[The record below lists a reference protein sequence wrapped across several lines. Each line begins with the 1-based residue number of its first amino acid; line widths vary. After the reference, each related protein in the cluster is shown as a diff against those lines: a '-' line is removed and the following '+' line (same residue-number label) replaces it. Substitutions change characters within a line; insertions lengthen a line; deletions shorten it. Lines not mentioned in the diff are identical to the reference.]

1 MLVQKLLDI
10 RLGGRLS
17 REIRD
22 VQREEIAGIHEPVD
36 VLQADV
42 VGVHMVFAVE
52 GIRTHGGFDGVADV
66 HRACPD
72 DRVLAVGFVPYRR
85 DGRAD
90 GASLDNGAHLRPRL
104 TTEPV
109 TDTHAVFGQLHDFLL

>member
-1 MLVQKLLDI
+1 MLFQKLLDI
-10 RLGGRLS
+10 RLGGRLA

-42 VGVHMVFAVE
+42 VGVHMVFAIE
-52 GIRTHGGFDGVADV
+52 RIGSHGGFNGVADI

-72 DRVLAVGFVPYRR
+72 DRVFAVAPKVLA
-85 DGRAD
+85 
-90 GASLDNGAHLRPRL
+90 
-104 TTEPV
+104 
-109 TDTHAVFGQLHDFLL
+109 